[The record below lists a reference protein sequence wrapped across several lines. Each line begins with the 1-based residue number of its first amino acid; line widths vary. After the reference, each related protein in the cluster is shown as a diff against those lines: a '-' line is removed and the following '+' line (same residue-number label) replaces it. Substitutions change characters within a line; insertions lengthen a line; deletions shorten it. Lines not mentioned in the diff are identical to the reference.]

1 MINLFT
7 NLRQGL
13 ALAVLFATGS
23 LAAQAQSVGVGTT
36 TPAASAVLD
45 VTSTTQGQLL
55 PRMTA
60 AQRAAIAN
68 PVVGLFVFQTDGTP
82 GLYYYINNSWINAVN
97 GLVPDANGNAGAS
110 TSTQVSTVAGSRQ
123 GFADGTNSITQLNA
137 NGTSSAAQFDGPD
150 CVIQDTYSSSSTYLR
165 YYVADTR
172 NNSIRIIGPSVTT
185 LAGSGFPG
193 SKDGTG
199 TAAQF
204 NLPGGVALDGTS
216 TNLYVTDTNNQC
228 IRKIVLST
236 GMVSYVTGGG
246 FIAGTTGGTPG
257 YVDGPN
263 SSAMFNHP
271 SGIIVGTASSSYSGS
286 LLVAD
291 RDNNSIRKVELRSNG
306 ATSTLVGN
314 YKPGFVNGTDT
325 AARFSRPTGIAFF
338 GSTLYV
344 ADTGNHCIRKIQ
356 GTVVTT
362 LAGNGA
368 PGANDGTGV
377 VAQFN
382 APSGIAVDYLGNVYV
397 ADTGNNRIRKIT
409 PTGVVSTLAGSS
421 QGNTTGTAAS
431 AQFNHPSSLF
441 FDSFIRGTAIIVT
454 DRDNNCIRMIK

>member
-1 MINLFT
+1 M
-7 NLRQGL
+7 
-13 ALAVLFATGS
+13 
-23 LAAQAQSVGVGTT
+23 GVGTT
-36 TPAASAVLD
+36 APAASAVLD

-110 TSTQVSTVAGSRQ
+110 TSTQVSTVAGGRQ
-123 GFADGTNSITQLNA
+123 GFADGTNSITQFNA

-236 GMVSYVTGGG
+236 GIVSYVTGGG
-246 FIAGTTGGTPG
+246 TNPNSGSTGANPG
-257 YVDGPN
+257 YVDGSN
-263 SSAMFNHP
+263 SSAKFNHP
-271 SGIIVGTASSSYSGS
+271 SGIIVGTASSSYFGS

-306 ATSTLVGN
+306 ATSTLVGD
-314 YKPGFVNGTDT
+314 YTAGFVDGTLT
-325 AARFSRPTGIAFF
+325 AARFNHPTGVAMF